1 MTPITELKQI
11 YSRTIKQLEKGDYK
25 DAVRLPKYVAV
36 FQYAL
41 FDRLGALSDLV
52 EIKSELIYNETFNTK
67 MHSNDISSVSPSAS
81 EAKTLVSNSV
91 QIRKKNKEIH
101 DMENEIK
108 LLEEM
113 ITTIKNH
120 SFNLSIYH
128 KAKELYE

>member
-1 MTPITELKQI
+1 MTPINELKTI

-25 DAVRLPKYVAV
+25 DSVRLPKYVAV
-36 FQYAL
+36 FQFAL
-41 FDRLGALSDLV
+41 FDRLSALSDLV
-52 EIKSELIYNETFNTK
+52 EQKSEMIYEETFNTK

-81 EAKTLVSNSV
+81 EAKTLISNSKAV
-91 QIRKKNKEIH
+91 RKKSREIH

-113 ITTIKNH
+113 VTTIKNH